1 MLVPVPMR
9 TMPGY
14 SLIELVVGIAII
26 AVLASLGASSYR
38 DWIENTRIRSA
49 AESIQ
54 NGLQVARAESV
65 KRNAQ
70 VQFVFTGNSGWTVG
84 CVVAVGD
91 ADGDGADDCPATIKS
106 RNQNEGSTAN
116 ITVLTTPA
124 AQTSVVFNNLGST
137 TPASFTSVDI
147 NSTAVSGS
155 RALRITV
162 GVGGNIRMCDPA
174 VAQSSNDSRKC

>member
-1 MLVPVPMR
+1 MRATLGFSLV
-9 TMPGY
+9 
-14 SLIELVVGIAII
+14 ELVVGIALI
-26 AVLASLGASSYR
+26 AVLAGLGASSYR

-84 CVVAVGD
+84 CVAAVGD
-91 ADGDGADDCPATIKS
+91 ADGDGVAECPATIQS
-106 RNQNEGSTAN
+106 RSQNEGSSAN

-137 TPASFTSVDI
+137 TPVSFTSVDI
-147 NSTAVSGS
+147 DSTAVSGS

-174 VAQSSNDSRKC
+174 VAQSSSDSRKC

>member
-1 MLVPVPMR
+1 MLVQAPMR
-9 TMPGY
+9 TMLGY

-54 NGLQVARAESV
+54 NGLQVSRAESV

-91 ADGDGADDCPATIKS
+91 ADGDGADDCPATIQS
-106 RNQNEGSTAN
+106 RSQNDGSTAN
-116 ITVLTTPA
+116 INVLTTPP

-137 TPASFTSVDI
+137 TPVSFTSVDI

>member
-1 MLVPVPMR
+1 MR
-9 TMPGY
+9 TMLGY

-26 AVLASLGASSYR
+26 AVLASLGTSSYR

-70 VQFVFTGNSGWTVG
+70 VRFAFSANSGWTVG

-91 ADGDGADDCPATIKS
+91 SDGDGIDDCPATIRS
-106 RNQNEGSTAN
+106 RSQSEGSTAN
-116 ITVLTTPA
+116 VTVLTTPP

-137 TPASFTSVDI
+137 TPVSFTSVDI

>member
-1 MLVPVPMR
+1 MLVSAPIR
-9 TMPGY
+9 NTLGY
-14 SLIELVVGIAII
+14 SLIELMVGIALI
-26 AVLASLGASSYR
+26 AVLAGLGATSYR

-54 NGLQVARAESV
+54 NGLQVARAEAV

-70 VQFVFTGNSGWTVG
+70 VQFVFTGNSAWTVG

-124 AQTSVVFNNLGST
+124 AQSSVVFTNLGAT

-147 NSTAVSGS
+147 DSTAVSGS

-174 VAQSSNDSRKC
+174 VAQSSDDSRKC

>member
-1 MLVPVPMR
+1 MLTQSQMR
-9 TMPGY
+9 STLGY
-14 SLIELVVGIAII
+14 SLVELLIGVAVI
-26 AVLASLGASSYR
+26 AVLAGLGASSYR

-54 NGLQVARAESV
+54 NGLQIARAESV

-70 VQFVFTGNSGWTVG
+70 VQFAFSGNSGWTVG

-91 ADGDGADDCPATIKS
+91 SDGDGVDECPATIQS
-106 RNQNEGSTAN
+106 RSQSEGSTAN

-124 AQTSVVFNNLGST
+124 AQTSVVFSNLGSI

-147 NSTAVSGS
+147 DSTAVSGS

-174 VAQSSNDSRKC
+174 VAQSSDDSRKC